1 MTIAVLAI
9 LEAGADQAAVVRQ
22 ALLGLVDQSE
32 REPGTQLF
40 AVNEALERPGTF
52 VVFERYVD
60 DAAVAEH
67 RTSEAMS
74 AFRVALRGAG
84 VSPQITFLTP
94 LAGVGV

>member
-1 MTIAVLAI
+1 MTVAVLAV
-9 LEAGADQAAVVRQ
+9 LEADTGQAQVVRQ
-22 ALLGLVDQSE
+22 ALLGLVDQSA

-40 AVNEALERPGTF
+40 AVNEALDRPGTF
-52 VVFERYVD
+52 VVFERYAD
-60 DAAVAEH
+60 DTAVAAH

-74 AFRVALRGAG
+74 AFRVSLRTAG